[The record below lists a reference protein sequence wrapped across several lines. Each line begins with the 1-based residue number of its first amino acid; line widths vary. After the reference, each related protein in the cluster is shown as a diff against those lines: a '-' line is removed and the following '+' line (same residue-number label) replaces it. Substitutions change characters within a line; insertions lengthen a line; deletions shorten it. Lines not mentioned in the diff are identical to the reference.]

1 MIDPILQR
9 ISAWFSYRATLQN
22 SHCGGGAWAPIL
34 KQVHQQFNP
43 KPRCRSVTQQFMHEE
58 KLHVNAAFVSKY
70 GEGRGM
76 TSTDRMNKRYEVANL
91 LVNTHFKDKIPGL
104 KQRAKEANDQAMREW
119 KVGLGEVA
127 EAEDVDL

>member
-1 MIDPILQR
+1 
-9 ISAWFSYRATLQN
+9 
-22 SHCGGGAWAPIL
+22 
-34 KQVHQQFNP
+34 
-43 KPRCRSVTQQFMHEE
+43 
-58 KLHVNAAFVSKY
+58 
-70 GEGRGM
+70 M

-104 KQRAKEANDQAMREW
+104 KQRAKEANNQVMREW